1 MKHLPGIGSRSTED
15 YINEYF
21 DNPETKVFIFDI
33 HITNRFNILVV
44 QSVRDSNLADLKEFI
59 S

>member
-21 DNPETKVFIFDI
+21 DNPETKVFIYFII

-44 QSVRDSNLADLKEFI
+44 KSETEI
-59 S
+59 SPT